1 MTKQKHIKAVD
12 AASNAEELLPL
23 EQMMV
28 QGGAPNEGAAYAVDD
43 ANQDKDSEHH
53 GTESKGASLVP
64 KLRFAGF
71 TESWRSVYLKDVV
84 TSFEYGLNA
93 PAKDYDFFTKYLRI
107 TDIDEDSRKFLIT
120 DLKSPDIEAAKA
132 SDYLA
137 QDGDLFF
144 ARTASV
150 GRTYLYS
157 RSDGRVVFAG
167 YLIRGHVR
175 QDLFSPVFIFYSTL
189 TTQYEMFVAAT
200 SARSVQPGINA
211 AEYGSYQFAV
221 PSIAE
226 QQRIG
231 SLFKELD
238 HNIELNRGLLEK
250 LTQLKKSMLEQMFP
264 REGESLPRLR
274 FAGFTEPWRKSD
286 LGEISNTIT
295 EEAHNHPDL
304 LPIEQTISQVCTT
317 YEVAVRAVDDTHQF
331 KDSEH
336 QGIEGEGSSLLP
348 KLPDGWKW
356 VQLKDLGEI
365 MTGTTPPMLSGRKL
379 QGVLPLI
386 TPAEISG
393 SFNGIE
399 AKRWFLQE
407 NKAKAKTVPAD
418 TVLMVCIGSVGR
430 CSLADRE
437 VGFNQQ
443 INAVIVDNSV
453 ASPAFVLAA
462 FMSPLFKSQLSDK
475 TNCTLIPILNLSTWG
490 DLYVPL
496 PSLAEQQ
503 RIGEFFKALDQRITQ
518 QRAKVE
524 KLGHLKKAL
533 LEQMFV

>member
-12 AASNAEELLPL
+12 AASNAEDLLPL
-23 EQMMV
+23 EQMMS
-28 QGGAPNEGAAYAVDD
+28 QGSASNEGAAHAVDD
-43 ANQDKDSEHH
+43 INQVNDSAHQGAED
-53 GTESKGASLVP
+53 ESAALVS
-64 KLRFAGF
+64 KLRFADFAVNSQQSYEPLARVLRQSFSGGTPASNIDAYWNGDIHWASTKDLTSNVLTTTADF
-71 TESWRSVYLKDVV
+71 ITEL
-84 TSFEYGLNA
+84 GLRNSSS
-93 PAKDYDFFTKYLRI
+93 KL
-107 TDIDEDSRKFLIT
+107 
-120 DLKSPDIEAAKA
+120 AKA
-132 SDYLA
+132 GSIL
-137 QDGDLFF
+137 
-144 ARTASV
+144 V
-150 GRTYLYS
+150 GMHIGVGKVAIANI
-157 RSDGRVVFAG
+157 DVA
-167 YLIRGHVR
+167 IN
-175 QDLFSPVFIFYSTL
+175 QDLRALVPDLSRVDLWFLLYVLEANAIRLESYGRGSTVKGITQEDLLQLPVPL
-189 TTQYEMFVAAT
+189 L
-200 SARSVQPGINA
+200 PL
-211 AEYGSYQFAV
+211 
-221 PSIAE
+221 PE

-231 SLFKELD
+231 ALFKELD

>member
-221 PSIAE
+221 PSISE

-231 SLFKELD
+231 ALFKELD

-264 REGESLPRLR
+264 REGESVPRLR
-274 FAGFTEPWRKSD
+274 FAGFTEPWTLVNFGNVATVIGGGTPDTSNKD
-286 LGEISNTIT
+286 YWDGEINW
-295 EEAHNHPDL
+295 
-304 LPIEQTISQVCTT
+304 
-317 YEVAVRAVDDTHQF
+317 F
-331 KDSEH
+331 
-336 QGIEGEGSSLLP
+336 
-348 KLPDGWKW
+348 
-356 VQLKDLGEI
+356 
-365 MTGTTPPMLSGRKL
+365 
-379 QGVLPLI
+379 
-386 TPAEISG
+386 TPAELGYQVFLSHSQRKITELGVKYSSAKILPSG
-393 SFNGIE
+393 
-399 AKRWFLQE
+399 
-407 NKAKAKTVPAD
+407 
-418 TVLMVCIGSVGR
+418 TVLFTSRAGIGKTAILSSPSATNQGFQSIVPKSNKLDSYFIFSCTDQLMAYGESVGGG
-430 CSLADRE
+430 STFKE
-437 VGFNQQ
+437 VSGAQMT
-443 INAVIVDNSV
+443 A
-453 ASPAFVLAA
+453 
-462 FMSPLFKSQLSDK
+462 M
-475 TNCTLIPILNLSTWG
+475 PIL
-490 DLYVPL
+490 L

-503 RIGEFFKALDQRITQ
+503 RIGEFFKALDQRIAQ
-518 QRAKVE
+518 QRAKLE
-524 KLGHLKKAL
+524 KLGQLKKAL

>member
-264 REGESLPRLR
+264 REGESVPRLR
-274 FAGFTEPWRKSD
+274 FAGFTEPWKTDSFEQVFSFLPKVNIAREQLSVSSGCVKNIHYGD
-286 LGEISNTIT
+286 ILTVFGDVLDVNL
-295 EEAHNHPDL
+295 EAVPR
-304 LPIEQTISQVCTT
+304 IV
-317 YEVAVRAVDDTHQF
+317 
-331 KDSEH
+331 
-336 QGIEGEGSSLLP
+336 GSSLLP
-348 KLPDGWKW
+348 KHDPFLLQNGDVVIADTAEDSSAGKVIELTGVSDG
-356 VQLKDLGEI
+356 VQVIGGQHTMPCRPCVKFSPYFLGY
-365 MTGTTPPMLSGRKL
+365 LLNSSCFRDALVNQL
-379 QGVLPLI
+379 QGIKVLS
-386 TPAEISG
+386 IS
-393 SFNGIE
+393 
-399 AKRWFLQE
+399 
-407 NKAKAKTVPAD
+407 KA
-418 TVLMVCIGSVGR
+418 
-430 CSLADRE
+430 
-437 VGFNQQ
+437 
-443 INAVIVDNSV
+443 
-453 ASPAFVLAA
+453 
-462 FMSPLFKSQLSDK
+462 
-475 TNCTLIPILNLSTWG
+475 NLSVLSVKFP
-490 DLYVPL
+490 D
-496 PSLAEQQ
+496 SLAEQQ
-503 RIGEFFKALDQRITQ
+503 RIGEFFKALDQRIAQ
-518 QRAKVE
+518 QRAKLE
-524 KLGHLKKAL
+524 KLGQLKKAL